1 MSARKALQVILIVSL
16 MGVSFSGVLTW
27 KELANAGTQGCTL
40 GGAPGTILGA
50 PACVYGL
57 IMYLVLAVTALL
69 GLRSTIPGE

>member
-27 KELANAGTQGCTL
+27 KEFAEAGAQGCTL
-40 GGAPGTILGA
+40 GGAPGTVLGA

-57 IMYLVLAVTALL
+57 VMYLILAATAAL
-69 GLRSTIPGE
+69 GLRGTMSGE

>member
-1 MSARKALQVILIVSL
+1 MSARKSLQLILVVSL

-27 KELANAGTQGCTL
+27 RELIAGGPAGCTL

-57 IMYLVLAVTALL
+57 AMYLILTALAL
-69 GLRSTIPGE
+69 TGLRGVRSEE

>member
-1 MSARKALQVILIVSL
+1 MSPRKSLQLILLVSL

-27 KELANAGTQGCTL
+27 REFVAGTPAGCTL

-57 IMYLVLAVTALL
+57 AMYLVLTALAMAGL
-69 GLRSTIPGE
+69 KGLRSGE

>member
-1 MSARKALQVILIVSL
+1 MSARKALQVILLVSL

-27 KELANAGTQGCTL
+27 MELTRPGTQGCTL

-57 IMYLVLAVTALL
+57 VMYLILAVTAGL
-69 GLRSTIPGE
+69 GLRAPAPGD